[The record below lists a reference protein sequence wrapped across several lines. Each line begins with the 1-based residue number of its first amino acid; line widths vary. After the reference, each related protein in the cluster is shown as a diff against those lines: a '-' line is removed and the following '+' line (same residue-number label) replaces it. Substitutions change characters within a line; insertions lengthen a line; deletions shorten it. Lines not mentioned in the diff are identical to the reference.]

1 MKSGAKDLF
10 FSFLGSKYQMMREGM
25 IELYLSH
32 NVSEEDEV
40 IWIEELF
47 QSLHFRLQ
55 RDLNDLDA
63 LHQMTCLIECH
74 CLVEHVRKLYD
85 LLWGNAKS
93 ITHAQEVAISI
104 GRIIHFLKD
113 LPKDRKAKEYIKMLE
128 DLESQLSQAQCR
140 SLGDY

>member
-1 MKSGAKDLF
+1 
-10 FSFLGSKYQMMREGM
+10 MMREGM

-32 NVSEEDEV
+32 NISEEDEV

-55 RDLNDLDA
+55 RNPNDLDA

-74 CLVEHVRKLYD
+74 CLVEYVPKLYD
-85 LLWGNAKS
+85 LLWGNANS

-113 LPKDRKAKEYIKMLE
+113 LPKDREAKEYIKMLE
-128 DLESQLSQAQCR
+128 DLESQLSQAQC
-140 SLGDY
+140 